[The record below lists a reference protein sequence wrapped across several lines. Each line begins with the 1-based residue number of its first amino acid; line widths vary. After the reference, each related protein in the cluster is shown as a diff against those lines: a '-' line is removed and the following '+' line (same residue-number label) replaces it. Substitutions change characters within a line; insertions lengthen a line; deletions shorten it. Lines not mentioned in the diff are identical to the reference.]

1 MRFRVIHIVV
11 LVVLMA
17 CEEPTN
23 WDLKKIDHDLIV
35 VEGLITNE
43 LKQQSITI
51 SRPTQELNEEPE
63 PVSGAFV
70 AVLSEGTF
78 TPFSEYPAGSG
89 VYYSDTIQAVVNR
102 VYQLYIK
109 YDEKEYT
116 AFAEM
121 VPVAPL
127 KPLSYRLVDEIN
139 MLYEISYEGSDLPSI
154 QEYWISWAHLPGFA
168 CLPREE
174 TLARAFHYTLASID
188 VNQKFGPQKEQV
200 LFPVGSY
207 VLRKQYSMSDDHQ
220 AFLRT
225 FLSETEWRG
234 SVFDVQKGN
243 VLTNLSEGA
252 IGFFAVSTVVSDTT
266 VIIP

>member
-1 MRFRVIHIVV
+1 
-11 LVVLMA
+11 MA

-23 WDLKKIDHDLIV
+23 WDLEKIDHDLIV

-51 SRPTQELNEEPE
+51 SRPTQDLNDKPE

-78 TPFSEYPAGSG
+78 TLFSEYPAGSG
-89 VYYSDTIQAVVNR
+89 VYYSDSVQAVVNR
-102 VYQLYIK
+102 VYQLYIE

-127 KPLSYRLVDEIN
+127 KPLSYRLADEVN
-139 MLYEISYEGSDLPSI
+139 MLYEISYEDSDLPSI

-168 CLPREE
+168 TLPPEE

-188 VNQKFGPQKEQV
+188 VNQKFSPQKEQV
-200 LFPVGSY
+200 LFPAGSY
-207 VLRKQYSMSDDHQ
+207 VLRKQYSMSDEHQ